1 MTLNSAQSFR
11 VVKVAD
17 GNYVTLTE
25 EKKYTRITILSDCP
39 ILKAMSSALL
49 MVNFKQAQP
58 VVGTIQIPTF
68 KRPCLFLHFDDF
80 VRFF

>member
-25 EKKYTRITILSDCP
+25 EKKYSRITILLDGP
-39 ILKAMSSALL
+39 ILKAMSSA
-49 MVNFKQAQP
+49 
-58 VVGTIQIPTF
+58 I
-68 KRPCLFLHFDDF
+68 
-80 VRFF
+80 